1 MGMTEKT
8 TRNAPILILMII
20 TGMLIGAITTYT
32 IAQVNSQ
39 NSNAALAGV
48 SDKDRKA
55 TEAVVRAYILE
66 NPEIITEAVAV
77 LQSREMATRLEKI
90 GPALYAPFAGDVAGN
105 PSGDVTVV
113 EFTDYN
119 CGYCRATVADIA
131 KLVGTD
137 KKVKLVYREM
147 PILAPSSREAALW
160 ALAAA
165 NQGKHDAFHHAM
177 FAAGRPDTANI
188 RKAAASAGLD
198 MATAEKFAGTSAASA
213 ELDSNIQMAQ
223 KIGFNGTPTFIIGK
237 QVFEGAQGY
246 PLLKSAV
253 DKARKEG
260 I

>member
-1 MGMTEKT
+1 MTEKT
-8 TRNAPILILMII
+8 TRNVPLLMLLVIA
-20 TGMLIGAITTYT
+20 GLLSGAMLTYAYT
-32 IAQVNSQ
+32 RASSQ
-39 NSNAALAGV
+39 NSDAALAGV
-48 SDKDRKA
+48 SSKDRKT
-55 TEAVVRAYILE
+55 TEAIVRAYILE
-66 NPEIITEAVAV
+66 NPEIITEAMTV
-77 LQSREMATRLEKI
+77 LQSREMAIRLEKI
-90 GPALYAPFAGDVAGN
+90 GPAIYTPFAGDVAGN

-119 CGYCRATVADIA
+119 CGYCRATVADIT

-177 FAAGRPDTANI
+177 FAAGRPDTATI
-188 RKAAASAGLD
+188 RKAAVSAGLD
-198 MATAEKFAGTSAASA
+198 MAAAEKFASTQAASA

-237 QVFEGAQGY
+237 QILEGAQGY
-246 PLLKSAV
+246 SILKSAV
-253 DKARKEG
+253 DKARK
-260 I
+260 